1 MKYAI
6 WFVRLIFAAWMIPAG
21 LNHFYPLFP
30 QPMGNQPLSTEL
42 ITALLDSHQF
52 DLTKAVEFL
61 AGLAVLT
68 GIFCPLLL
76 VVCMPVS
83 FCVWY
88 WDTPLQG
95 WGSASAIFGW
105 AVLLSNIALC
115 LSYLGTYRAMLAARV
130 TPKGQANLV
139 LAGRVIFGAFMVV
152 SGANRLFGPWLP
164 VPVGHTPLSIELMT
178 ALVDSR
184 LIFVVAAIQLATGV
198 LILANCFVPL
208 ALCVVMPLSVCA
220 AFWAVVLDQT
230 PGGAAVALVSLALNA
245 WLMLMYI
252 EAYRPLLKRRA
263 LAAFEQPGEGRSYD
277 TLYAIPLGGVALA
290 RFVPALVLLLVVAAF
305 YHFVVTGGTAFY
317 ALLTLAYPAAVL
329 LARWVQGMR
338 RGGPARPEP
347 A

>member
-1 MKYAI
+1 MKYGL
-6 WFVRLIFAAWMIPAG
+6 WFVRLVFAAWMVPAG

-52 DLTKAVEFL
+52 DLTKAVELL

-68 GIFCPLLL
+68 GLFAPLLL

-105 AVLLSNIALC
+105 SVLVCNVVLC
-115 LSYLGTYRAMLAARV
+115 LSYIDTYRAMLAARA
-130 TPKGQANLV
+130 TPHGAKNAV
-139 LAGRVIFGAFMVV
+139 LAGRVIFGAFMLL
-152 SGANRLFGPWLP
+152 SGANRLFGSFFP
-164 VPVGHTPLSIELMT
+164 VPMGHQPLAVELMT

-184 LIFVVAAIQLATGV
+184 LIYVVAGIQLVTGAF
-198 LILANCFVPL
+198 ILAGLFVPL

-220 AFWAVVLDQT
+220 AFWAVILDRT
-230 PGGAAVALVSLALNA
+230 PAGAAVALVALALNA
-245 WLMLMYI
+245 WLMLTYI
-252 EAYRPLLKRRA
+252 HAYKPMLKRRA
-263 LAAFEQPGEGRSYD
+263 LAMFEQPGEGRSYD
-277 TLYAIPLGGVALA
+277 TLYAIPLGRVSPAQFGG
-290 RFVPALVLLLVVAAF
+290 ALVLLLIVAAF
-305 YHFVVTGGTAFY
+305 YHYLVTGGTAFY
-317 ALLTLAYPAAVL
+317 ALLTLAYSALVL
-329 LARWVQGMR
+329 IARLVQGMGS
-338 RGGPARPEP
+338 GGPVTPET